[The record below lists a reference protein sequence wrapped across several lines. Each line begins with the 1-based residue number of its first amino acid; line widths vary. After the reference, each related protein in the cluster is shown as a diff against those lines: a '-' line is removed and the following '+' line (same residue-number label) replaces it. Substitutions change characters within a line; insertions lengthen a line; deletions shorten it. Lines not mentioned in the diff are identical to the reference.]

1 MAFFLK
7 PPNSSPP
14 GAAFLPFF
22 VEADGAAGDRL
33 AFFSVDFLPLA
44 LAAAAA
50 AIPRVV
56 RLLGGDGVVAGGAA
70 RFPLGGMVVLDC
82 AVKPQTRGDGC
93 SLDCASAGL
102 RRREPPERIAFTVA
116 ETLAAV
122 FWLEKC
128 RSKRRSKYVLKAIN

>member
-1 MAFFLK
+1 M
-7 PPNSSPP
+7 
-14 GAAFLPFF
+14 
-22 VEADGAAGDRL
+22 
-33 AFFSVDFLPLA
+33 
-44 LAAAAA
+44 
-50 AIPRVV
+50 
-56 RLLGGDGVVAGGAA
+56 GGDGVVAGGAA